1 MKIEEELKILSVFK
15 NLPQNISFFKI
26 EVTKS
31 NHKIKRL
38 YPCKSIPELK
48 LFSKGVLVDSY
59 SSLMKSELIADW
71 ILKRFEPSIIEIL
84 DKQSLQNFVNS
95 HERSLLYFGKN
106 LETFKELSNKYMDV
120 FFIYSQ
126 NSELKEFYGH
136 EILLFRG
143 NKLVEFKGEL
153 NSSLFHA
160 FLDRNRFDDVVV
172 FSTKSKNFIF
182 GSEIP
187 VFYLFLNN
195 DEPEEEEAILQSFTE
210 FALKHANEFL
220 PVLYNGFKDDMVGL
234 FLQNIGVS
242 ETSMPCVRY
251 TFVDEEKESTYFY
264 QSSKFST
271 ESFENFYED
280 IKSQKIKP
288 KEKKLYEE
296 EEKTVE
302 ESDLLVKRISKN
314 ELEGV
319 ISNKEKDVM
328 VLFYDTSDIC
338 KKVFIFF
345 KFISE

>member
-1 MKIEEELKILSVFK
+1 MKIEEELKILSLSK

-38 YPCKSIPELK
+38 YSFKSIPELK
-48 LFSKGVLVDSY
+48 LFSQGLLIDSY

-71 ILKRFEPSIIEIL
+71 ILKRSEPSIIEIA
-84 DKQSLQNFVNS
+84 DKQSLQNFINS
-95 HERSLLYFGKN
+95 HERSLLYLGEN
-106 LETFKELSNKYMDV
+106 LETFKEFSNKYMDV

-126 NSELKEFYGH
+126 NPELKEFYSH

-143 NKLVEFKGEL
+143 KKLIEYKGEL
-153 NSSLFHA
+153 NSSLFHE
-160 FLDRNRFDDVVV
+160 FLDRKRFDDIVV
-172 FSTKSKNFIF
+172 FSAKSKNFIF

-195 DEPEEEEAILQSFTE
+195 DEPEEEEAILESFTE
-210 FALKHANEFL
+210 FATKHTNEFL
-220 PVLYNGFKDDMVGL
+220 AVLYNGFKDDMVGL
-234 FLQNIGVS
+234 FLQNMGVS

-251 TFVDEEKESTYFY
+251 LSLDEEKESTYFY

-271 ESFENFYED
+271 ESFEKFYED

-302 ESDLLVKRISKN
+302 DSDLIVKRISKN
-314 ELEGV
+314 ELEDV

-328 VLFYDTSDIC
+328 VLFYDNSDLC
-338 KKVFIFF
+338 KKVIFLLIF
-345 KFISE
+345 